1 MTGMAE
7 EERRLAL
14 MKLNG
19 CRSCSSLVLCHH
31 QGGSTMVDLR
41 LLLYIQTGVTAT
53 RLKNFSIIASEE
65 KFRHL
70 RATSIEARR
79 WPTARITSQMVVNG
93 E

>member
-7 EERRLAL
+7 EGRRLAL

-19 CRSCSSLVLCHH
+19 CRSCSSPGPCRH

-41 LLLYIQTGVTAT
+41 LLLHIHTDATAT
-53 RLKNFSIIASEE
+53 RLKNCSIIASEG

-70 RATSIEARR
+70 RATSIEARS
-79 WPTARITSQMVVNG
+79 WLTARITSQLVVNV